1 MGNKIVTGVHPVSA
15 EGPGSDWPAS
25 SSNNGRSDDA
35 RAIPLASRIGNLDTR
50 RDCPVSR
57 VSFRTARLRLL
68 LSLELFTMNIG
79 LFGGTFDPVHRGH
92 LAFAQ
97 EALDRYKLHRIYFVP
112 AHIPPHKQHQPL
124 SPFVH
129 RFAMLALATARQKA
143 FIPSLLEA
151 PEEDAAAIRTN
162 PIRSNPVRNNNVR
175 NNNNV
180 RSNLVRNNNNNGG
193 QEKPNYTI
201 DTVRRLKQSFKA
213 SDKLFVLIGMDAFAD
228 IAKWHQAEALFRE
241 CEFVVA
247 NRPGYSLADVA
258 NALPESLRPRPEVT
272 KPFHKHAATGDLV
285 LKGATI
291 HLLGDLHQA
300 ASATAIRQ
308 AAAVGKPLGRFV
320 DALVAEYLQK
330 IGLYRAAKQS
340 SHFDG
345 LRTGSGDSRQVAG
358 ARNAP
363 ASPRK

>member
-1 MGNKIVTGVHPVSA
+1 
-15 EGPGSDWPAS
+15 
-25 SSNNGRSDDA
+25 
-35 RAIPLASRIGNLDTR
+35 
-50 RDCPVSR
+50 
-57 VSFRTARLRLL
+57 
-68 LSLELFTMNIG
+68 MNIG

-112 AHIPPHKQHQPL
+112 ANVPPHKQHQPL

-151 PEEDAAAIRTN
+151 PPPEEDAAAIRTN
-162 PIRSNPVRNNNVR
+162 PIRSNPVRSNNK
-175 NNNNV
+175 
-180 RSNLVRNNNNNGG
+180 SAG

-241 CEFVVA
+241 CEFIVA

-285 LKGATI
+285 LKGASI

-340 SHFDG
+340 RPFDG
-345 LRTGSGDSRQVAG
+345 LRTGSGDSRQVAA

-363 ASPRK
+363 ASPRSDETAS